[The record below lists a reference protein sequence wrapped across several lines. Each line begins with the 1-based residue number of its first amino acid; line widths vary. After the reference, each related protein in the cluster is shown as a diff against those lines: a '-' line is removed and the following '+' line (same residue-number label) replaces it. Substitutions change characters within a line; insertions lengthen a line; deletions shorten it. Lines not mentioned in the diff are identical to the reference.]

1 MYENILVPTDGSEQA
16 AEAIPHALNLAQ
28 HYDATVHALCV
39 VNRAA
44 TRQLSPTRAET
55 TMEAMSEEAERATKE
70 VEDEMEK
77 AGVECL
83 PVVLEGAP
91 DETILDYVEQ
101 NDIDIVVI
109 GGRKRTPA
117 GKLLFGS
124 VTQSVILHADVPV
137 TVVG

>member
-1 MYENILVPTDGSEQA
+1 MYENVLVPTDGSEQA
-16 AEAIPHALNLAQ
+16 AEAIPHALDLAKT
-28 HYDATVHALCV
+28 YGATVHALCV

-44 TRQLSPTRAET
+44 THQLSPTRAET
-55 TMEAMSEEAERATKE
+55 TMEAISEEAERATRE
-70 VEDEMEK
+70 IEDEMEA
-77 AGVECL
+77 AGVECI

-91 DETILDYVEQ
+91 DETILDYVKESG
-101 NDIDIVVI
+101 IDIVVI

>member
-16 AEAIPHALNLAQ
+16 SEATPHALDLAEN
-28 HYDATVHALCV
+28 YDATVHALCV

-55 TMEAMSEEAERATKE
+55 TMGAMVEEAERATSE
-70 VEDEMEK
+70 IEDEMEK

-83 PVVLEGAP
+83 SVVLEGAP
-91 DETILDYVEQ
+91 DETILDYVEE
-101 NDIDIVVI
+101 NEIDIVVI